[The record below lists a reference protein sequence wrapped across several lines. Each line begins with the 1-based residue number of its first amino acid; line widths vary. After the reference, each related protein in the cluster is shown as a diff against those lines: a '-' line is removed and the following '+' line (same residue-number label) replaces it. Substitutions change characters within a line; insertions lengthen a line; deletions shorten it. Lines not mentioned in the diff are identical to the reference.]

1 MSGTEMP
8 VLRGAMVELGPNLL
22 CTVRLDD
29 GREVQ
34 ARIPMP
40 TARLML
46 RVVPGDRVKVAVRET
61 GEFRVLGHEW
71 VRT

>member
-8 VLRGAMVELGPNLL
+8 VSRGVVVELGPNLL

-34 ARIPMP
+34 ARIPRP
-40 TARLML
+40 TARSML
-46 RVVPGDRVKVAVRET
+46 RVVPGDRVKGAVRET
-61 GEFRVLGHEW
+61 GKFRVLGHEW